1 MQYQK
6 MRNFSLLL
14 FFIIWSATLFA
25 QAPAVKK
32 NENIVPN
39 PSFEKYASTPIGW
52 FYKGQ
57 HFTDVMK
64 YWSSATGSSPD
75 VFGTKIRVPAHWA
88 AKGFG
93 QQNPRT
99 GASMVGI
106 TLYGCEDGK
115 PHCREYI
122 QIQLREPLVIGQNYS
137 VELYTSHLP
146 RSIQVNNLGM
156 FFSQKKYDEILDIP
170 IEASP
175 QFFSKNILKADHGQ
189 WVKVSG
195 AFQAKTDAAFLIIG
209 NFFPDSLTATNIAS
223 PNSLK
228 YGYYYIDDILVKK
241 EPPFLDLPEENKIST
256 WEPIEEGKV
265 IRLKN
270 IFFDIDAA
278 ELLPHSHTE
287 LQKLLQ
293 LLRTYPNMIIEISGH
308 TDIDGND
315 IYNLQLS
322 TRRAKA
328 VVDYLIAEGISPHR
342 TLYNGYGSSRPIAE
356 NNTAI
361 GKQLNRRVEFLILK
375 K

>member
-1 MQYQK
+1 
-6 MRNFSLLL
+6 MRNFSLLF
-14 FFIIWSATLFA
+14 FFILWSAALFA
-25 QAPAVKK
+25 QSPAVKK

-99 GASMVGI
+99 GESMVGV
-106 TLYGCEDGK
+106 TLYGCEEGK

-122 QIQLREPLVIGQNYS
+122 QIQLREPLVIGQNYA
-137 VELYTSHLP
+137 VELFTSHLP

-156 FFSQKKYDEILDIP
+156 LFSKKKYEEILDIS

-175 QFFSKNILKADHGQ
+175 QFFSKNILKADHGK

-195 AFQAKTDAAFLIIG
+195 EFKADTNAAFLIIG
-209 NFFPDSLTATNIAS
+209 NFFPDSLTTTKIAS

-241 EPPFLDLPEENKIST
+241 EPPFLDTPEENKIST
-256 WEPIEEGKV
+256 WEPIEEGKI

-270 IFFDIDAA
+270 IFFDIDEA
-278 ELLPHSHTE
+278 ELLPHSYIE

-293 LLRTYPNMIIEISGH
+293 LLQTYPNMIIEISGH
-308 TDIDGND
+308 TDIDGD
-315 IYNLQLS
+315 DEYNLQLS

-328 VVDYLIAEGISPHR
+328 VVYYLITEGISPHR

-356 NNTAI
+356 NNTVF

>member
-6 MRNFSLLL
+6 MRNFSLLIL
-14 FFIIWSATLFA
+14 LLVWSTTFFA
-25 QAPAVKK
+25 QAPAVIKS
-32 NENIVPN
+32 ENIVPN
-39 PSFEKYASTPIGW
+39 PSFEKYSSTPIGW
-52 FYKGQ
+52 FYKGK

-75 VFGTKIRVPAHWA
+75 VFGSKIRVPAHWA

-93 QQNPRT
+93 QQKPRT
-99 GASMVGI
+99 GESMVGI
-106 TLYGCEDGK
+106 TVFGCEDGK

-137 VELYTSHLP
+137 IEFFTSHLP
-146 RSIQVNNLGM
+146 RSMQVNNLGM
-156 FFSQKKYDEILDIP
+156 FFSKKIYDEILDIP
-170 IEASP
+170 IEVTP
-175 QFFSKNILKADHGQ
+175 QFFSEKVIKADQGR
-189 WVKVSG
+189 WEKVNG
-195 AFQAKTDAAFLIIG
+195 EFKADTDAEVLIIG
-209 NFFPDSLTATNIAS
+209 NFFPDSLTITNIAS

-241 EPPFLDLPEENKIST
+241 EPPFLEVPEANRIST
-256 WEPIEEGKV
+256 WEPIEEGKI
-265 IRLKN
+265 IRLEN
-270 IFFDIDAA
+270 IFFDIGEA
-278 ELLPHSHTE
+278 ELLPHSYIE

-293 LLRTYPNMIIEISGH
+293 LLQTYPSMIIEISGH

-315 IYNLQLS
+315 EYNLQLS

-328 VVDYLIAEGISPHR
+328 VVEYLISEGISPHR

-356 NNTAI
+356 NNTAL

>member
-1 MQYQK
+1 
-6 MRNFSLLL
+6 MRNFSLLILAL
-14 FFIIWSATLFA
+14 FWSATLFA
-25 QAPAVKK
+25 QAPAMKK
-32 NENIVPN
+32 SENIVPN
-39 PSFEKYASTPIGW
+39 PSFERFSSTPIGW
-52 FYKGQ
+52 FYKGK

-88 AKGFG
+88 SKGFG
-93 QQNPRT
+93 QQKPRT
-99 GASMVGI
+99 GESMVGI
-106 TLYGCEDGK
+106 TVFGCEDGK

-122 QIQLREPLVIGQNYS
+122 QIQLREPLIIGQNYS
-137 VELYTSHLP
+137 VEFFTSHLP

-156 FFSQKKYDEILDIP
+156 FFSKKKYNEILDIP
-170 IEASP
+170 IEVTP
-175 QFFSKNILKADHGQ
+175 QFFSKEII
-189 WVKVSG
+189 KVDQG
-195 AFQAKTDAAFLIIG
+195 HWRKVNGEFQADTNADFLIIG
-209 NFFPDSLTATNIAS
+209 NFFSDSLTTTNIAS

-241 EPPFLDLPEENKIST
+241 EPPFLEIPEENKIST
-256 WEPIEEGKV
+256 WEPIEEGKI

-270 IFFDIDAA
+270 IFFDIDEA
-278 ELLPHSHTE
+278 ELLPHSHIE

-293 LLRTYPNMIIEISGH
+293 LLQTYPNMIIEISGH

-315 IYNLQLS
+315 EYNLQLS

-328 VVDYLIAEGISPHR
+328 VVEYLISEGISPHR
-342 TLYNGYGSSRPIAE
+342 TLYNGYGRSRPIAE
-356 NNTAI
+356 NNTAE

>member
-6 MRNFSLLL
+6 MRFFSLVF
-14 FFIIWSATLFA
+14 FFIISTATFFA
-25 QAPAVKK
+25 QTPVVKK

-75 VFGTKIRVPAHWA
+75 VFGTNIRVPAHWA

-99 GASMVGI
+99 GESMVGV
-106 TLYGCEDGK
+106 TLYGCEEGK

-137 VELYTSHLP
+137 VELFTSHLP

-156 FFSQKKYDEILDIP
+156 FFSKKKYEEILDIP
-170 IEASP
+170 IEESP

-189 WVKVSG
+189 WVKMNG
-195 AFQAKTDAAFLIIG
+195 EFQAETDAAFLIIG
-209 NFFPDSLTATNIAS
+209 NFFPDSLTTTEIAS

-241 EPPFLDLPEENKIST
+241 EPPFLDIPEENKIST
-256 WEPIEEGKV
+256 WEPIEEGKI

-270 IFFDIDAA
+270 IFFDIDES
-278 ELLPHSHTE
+278 ELLPHSHIE

-293 LLRTYPNMIIEISGH
+293 LLQTYPNMIIEISGH

-315 IYNLQLS
+315 EYNLQLS

-328 VVDYLIAEGISPHR
+328 VVEYLIAEGISPHR

-356 NNTAI
+356 NNTAL